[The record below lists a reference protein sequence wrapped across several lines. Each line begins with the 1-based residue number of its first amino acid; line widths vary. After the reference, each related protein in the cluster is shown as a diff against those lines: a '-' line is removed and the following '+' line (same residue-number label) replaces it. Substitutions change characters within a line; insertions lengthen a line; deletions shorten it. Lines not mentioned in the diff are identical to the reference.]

1 LGKNKEIGNKG
12 ESIAVEYLI
21 KNGFRILN
29 TNYRHGRFEIDI
41 IGSKDDILVFFEV
54 KTRKNDIFGLPEEA
68 VDDKKIS
75 RILDCAND
83 YILEKQWLK
92 RIRFDIISITL
103 APHIHINHIQDAF
116 F

>member
-21 KNGFRILN
+21 KTGYRILK
-29 TNYRHGRFEIDI
+29 TNYRRGRFEIDI
-41 IGSKDDILVFFEV
+41 IGSKEDVLVFFEV
-54 KTRKNDIFGLPEEA
+54 KTRKNEVFGLPEDA
-68 VDDKKIS
+68 IDDKKIS
-75 RILDCAND
+75 RILDCANE
-83 YILEKQWLK
+83 YILETQWLK

-103 APHIHINHIQDAF
+103 SPRIRINHIRDAF